1 MFRRARYPR
10 VSSDKIF
17 IYVYDVI
24 VLRITV
30 EIYLQFEVNCPPSFL
45 VLQVPNV
52 SLVFL
57 QLLIY

>member
-30 EIYLQFEVNCPPSFL
+30 EIYLQFEVNGRLSVLSFHM
-45 VLQVPNV
+45 
-52 SLVFL
+52 
-57 QLLIY
+57 